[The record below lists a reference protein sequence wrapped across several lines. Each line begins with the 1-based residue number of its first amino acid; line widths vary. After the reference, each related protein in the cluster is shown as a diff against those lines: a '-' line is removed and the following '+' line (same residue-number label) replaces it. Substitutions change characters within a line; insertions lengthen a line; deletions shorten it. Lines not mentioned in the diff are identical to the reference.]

1 MKEFVYLFAMI
12 VTLII
17 VTLSCSKK
25 KPPESSKPV
34 EPAPLSSPIPKPSQ
48 AGPMRTRSRRRR
60 GRYPLTEMEDVFQN
74 EEDVKKEEKKEMG
87 DENEGWISEEDYL
100 ARMKKEGKKRE
111 EPEDHRIIEKF
122 DGEGKKSGRSRKS
135 KKSEKKEKLIPMPPM
150 AKEQLITN
158 GKSKNRK
165 SKKSKKSEKKV
176 KLIPMPPM
184 AKEQL
189 ITNGPNTDNDDPLP
203 DIKSDWGSEDEKKME
218 AEEEKKDGD
227 SSGDF

>member
-1 MKEFVYLFAMI
+1 MHYSEHFQMKEFVYLFAMI

-87 DENEGWISEEDYL
+87 DENEGWIREEDYL
-100 ARMKKEGKKRE
+100 ARMKKEGKKRV

-135 KKSEKKEKLIPMPPM
+135 K
-150 AKEQLITN
+150 
-158 GKSKNRK
+158 K

-189 ITNGPNTDNDDPLP
+189 ITNGPKTDNDYPLP

>member
-87 DENEGWISEEDYL
+87 DENEGWIREEDYL
-100 ARMKKEGKKRE
+100 ARMKKEGKKRV

-135 KKSEKKEKLIPMPPM
+135 K
-150 AKEQLITN
+150 
-158 GKSKNRK
+158 K

-189 ITNGPNTDNDDPLP
+189 ITNGPKTDNDYPLP